1 MLMPYTQLLIFE
13 STLLSH
19 LQYTYSTLMAVR
31 NIGNSVHSSKQPF
44 KSYKSNKVTTF
55 QLLKKDGERS
65 KGKCL
70 FGRQILFNPL
80 PRQLFASVD

>member
-19 LQYTYSTLMAVR
+19 LQHTYSTLMAVR